1 MNRPSTWNLLRHGF
15 RWLALLLA
23 SCAVASP
30 SGRWQTGEAS
40 YYSDQRH
47 GRPTAS
53 GWPYDRNALT
63 AAHPSLPFGTIVR
76 VTHLQNGRVVQVT
89 VHDRLRH
96 PRRVIDLSYA
106 AARHLGMIQQG
117 VAPVRLEVL
126 SSSAGTPVSHRSTP
140 QPLVRPGTRG
150 EACLT
155 STPAPAGVMIVPSAG
170 FHEAY
175 EVQLAA
181 FQHQHEALAL
191 QWQMYHRGIAT
202 RSDYRERR
210 TGLHRVLA
218 EPVFATQ
225 ADATAWAFH
234 QHRQGSIP
242 EALVIPRG
250 W

>member
-1 MNRPSTWNLLRHGF
+1 MNRPSTWHLLRHAF

-23 SCAVASP
+23 SCAVADP
-30 SGRWQTGEAS
+30 AGRWQTGEAS
-40 YYSDQRH
+40 YYSDHLH

-53 GWPYDRNALT
+53 GRPYDRNGLT
-63 AAHPSLPFGTIVR
+63 AAHPTLPFGTIVR

-89 VHDRLRH
+89 VHDRLSH

-106 AARHLGMIQQG
+106 AAWHLGMIQQG

-126 SSSAGTPVSHRSTP
+126 STPAGTPVSRVSTS
-140 QPLVRPGTRG
+140 QPLVSTRTPG
-150 EACLT
+150 EARHT
-155 STPAPAGVMIVPSAG
+155 TTPALAGVMIVPSAG

-181 FQHQHEALAL
+181 FHHLHEAHAL

-202 RSDYRERR
+202 RSDYRGRR
-210 TGLHRVLA
+210 TALHRVLA

-234 QHRQGSIP
+234 QQRQGIIP

-250 W
+250 C

>member
-1 MNRPSTWNLLRHGF
+1 MNRRSIWHLLRHGL

-23 SCAVASP
+23 SCAVAGP
-30 SGRWQTGEAS
+30 AGRWQTGEAS
-40 YYSDQRH
+40 YYSDHLH

-53 GWPYDRNALT
+53 GRPYDRNGLT
-63 AAHPSLPFGTIVR
+63 AAHPTLPFGTIVR

-89 VHDRLRH
+89 VNDRLSHR
-96 PRRVIDLSYA
+96 RRVIDLSYA
-106 AARHLGMIQQG
+106 AAWHLGMIQQG

-126 SSSAGTPVSHRSTP
+126 STPAGAPASRVSTP
-140 QPLVRPGTRG
+140 P
-150 EACLT
+150 
-155 STPAPAGVMIVPSAG
+155 PAHAGVMIVPSAG

-181 FQHQHEALAL
+181 FHHLHEAHAL

-202 RSDYRERR
+202 RSDYRARR
-210 TGLHRVLA
+210 TSLHRVLA
-218 EPVFATQ
+218 EAVFATQ
-225 ADATAWAFH
+225 AEATAWAFH
-234 QHRQGSIP
+234 QQRQGSIT

>member
-1 MNRPSTWNLLRHGF
+1 MNQHSTWNLLRHGF

-30 SGRWQTGEAS
+30 ASRWQTGEAS
-40 YYSDQRH
+40 YYSEHLH
-47 GRPTAS
+47 GQPTAS
-53 GWPYDRNALT
+53 GRPYDRNALT
-63 AAHPSLPFGTIVR
+63 AAHPTLPFGTIVR

-89 VHDRLRH
+89 VHDRLSH

-106 AARHLGMIQQG
+106 AAWHLGMIQQG

-126 SSSAGTPVSHRSTP
+126 SSPMGTRASRFSTP
-140 QPLVRPGTRG
+140 QPRVSIRTPG

-155 STPAPAGVMIVPSAG
+155 STPAPTGVMIVPSAG

-181 FQHQHEALAL
+181 FHHLHEAHAL

-202 RSDYRERR
+202 RSDYRGRR

-218 EPVFATQ
+218 DPVFATQ

-234 QHRQGSIP
+234 QQRRGSIP